1 MVFQQKKLLLF
12 TAQYPLSIANL
23 ICILKPP
30 MLLQFDQRK
39 FSQLKGGQV
48 RLTKL
53 KYLIDKKQRVIYIKR
68 RQGEEGLEEFGK

>member
-1 MVFQQKKLLLF
+1 M
-12 TAQYPLSIANL
+12 
-23 ICILKPP
+23 
-30 MLLQFDQRK
+30 
-39 FSQLKGGQV
+39 